1 MDCLQVTGKAST
13 KRHSDSVDLY
23 DETLLGSQLNAR
35 GDITLQAVQDITL
48 NASSVQTYGALKLAA
63 GAASPELMVPAIIA
77 AMGW

>member
-48 NASSVQTYGALKLAA
+48 NASS
-63 GAASPELMVPAIIA
+63 
-77 AMGW
+77 